1 MMVPVLSEGGSLPMN
16 HFLLSVAILI
26 SKKARTLVL
35 DLSMYKPVVCLG
47 LHYLNTD
54 FFETIIFQVRDFH
67 IAKREEDIG
76 FYAGYVGRRASLM
89 SVQNHFSSICEY
101 FQNHVRS

>member
-1 MMVPVLSEGGSLPMN
+1 MLSEGGSLLMN

-35 DLSMYKPVVCLG
+35 DLSMYKRVVSLG
-47 LHYLNTD
+47 LHYLHTD

-76 FYAGYVGRRASLM
+76 FYAGYVGRWVPLI

-101 FQNHVRS
+101 FQNHALS